1 MFNFLL
7 ADQKAKGM
15 IQENISFNNL
25 MRNLLRIVET
35 LEVVPDG
42 SNLVAP
48 QKNRQILEI
57 QESMAFVND

>member
-1 MFNFLL
+1 
-7 ADQKAKGM
+7 
-15 IQENISFNNL
+15 

-57 QESMAFVND
+57 QSMAFGND

>member
-15 IQENISFNNL
+15 IQGNISFNNL

-48 QKNRQILEI
+48 QKNRHILEI